1 MGSILN
7 LESKGPGF
15 RSRCRQLIYHDAL
28 VLRQDHLDELLSL
41 GLVARS
47 CNSSDGGL
55 ESEDFSLG
63 KKPDSKKRGGA
74 ICGVIS
80 SEQT

>member
-1 MGSILN
+1 M
-7 LESKGPGF
+7 
-15 RSRCRQLIYHDAL
+15 
-28 VLRQDHLDELLSL
+28 LSL

-55 ESEDFSLG
+55 ESEYFSLG
-63 KKPDSKKRGGA
+63 KKPDSNKNGGGA

-80 SEQT
+80 RELTQICTVFGALLKGIIVQTCALRLKLGNG